1 MCADAAAD
9 WDISCGTR
17 SGASRS
23 GLPAGCLQKSPRE
36 VQRANHGCN
45 TFPLSYIHLQ
55 PLDLVR
61 LQEGDKQPPK
71 DLICTDVL
79 CFVGVVICSSL
90 SPAETANPMELYRS
104 IWIYCS
110 VQKTDFLSV
119 LM

>member
-1 MCADAAAD
+1 MAPGVVPLA
-9 WDISCGTR
+9 
-17 SGASRS
+17 
-23 GLPAGCLQKSPRE
+23 PGCLQDVCRRVQEKYGGV

-110 VQKTDFLSV
+110 VQKTAFLSV